1 MPKAH
6 FNPDRSGSEFFVHNM
21 LKTVMSAVW
30 ISSILWFDVVL
41 CLGAFQS
48 ESSSLFPEYERQRRL
63 INGRISLNN
72 LKSELNFLNIRS
84 RRNLVICQR
93 RLP

>member
-1 MPKAH
+1 
-6 FNPDRSGSEFFVHNM
+6 M
-21 LKTVMSAVW
+21 LKTVMPAVW

-41 CLGAFQS
+41 CLEAFQN
-48 ESSSLFPEYERQRRL
+48 ESSSRFPEHERQRGL
-63 INGRISLNN
+63 INGRIFLNN

-84 RRNLVICQR
+84 RRNLAICQR